1 MTDPDFRLLDRIR
14 FVLVRTSHPGNIGSA
29 ARAIRTM
36 GLRRLSLVAP
46 EAFPH
51 MDATSLAAGAT
62 DVLEGAAVVSSLPDA
77 IPDCRFVLGA
87 TARRRGVV
95 IEEFDPRSAARRVLE
110 VAASGQEVAL
120 LFGNERSGLDND
132 EIKYCHGAI
141 TIPAD
146 PTYSS
151 LNLAQ
156 AVQVVAWELR
166 MAWLA
171 GVEFD
176 TGVATAGP
184 RPSSAEMDQF
194 FEHLA
199 RTLDAIDFHKGRSPD
214 RILWRLRRLFLR
226 ASPDPREL
234 RARHGILADATRM
247 ADIARSAPK

>member
-51 MDATSLAAGAT
+51 VEATSLAAGAT
-62 DVLEGAAVVSSLPDA
+62 DVLEGATVVAGLPDA

-132 EIKYCHGAI
+132 EIKYCHAAI

-166 MAWLA
+166 MRSPSA
-171 GVEFD
+171 
-176 TGVATAGP
+176 
-184 RPSSAEMDQF
+184 PSSPITRSISAGDS
-194 FEHLA
+194 
-199 RTLDAIDFHKGRSPD
+199 RPYGRFSH
-214 RILWRLRRLFLR
+214 RCR
-226 ASPDPREL
+226 
-234 RARHGILADATRM
+234 
-247 ADIARSAPK
+247 